1 MFTLATMSDLIQIK
15 PQDLGKRHDEAL
27 EDNINRKYSNKVLQ
41 QVGLCICFWDMLKIG
56 DGLISQGDGLVNVNV
71 KFRIL
76 VFRPFKGEI
85 ITGTILDSSSPDGI
99 RIGVDFFSDIWI
111 PADQLFEGSTCEI
124 RDNQLV
130 WIWTTEDGIE
140 CFYDVN
146 EPVRLRVEREIWHDL
161 TPQKPNFTGAATQN
175 GDDAEAVVKPVC
187 YTIIGSMAQ
196 TGLGPF
202 LWWQEVE
209 EEGGVDEG
217 GEGGGEAM
225 ET

>member
-1 MFTLATMSDLIQIK
+1 MFTLATMSDLIQLN
-15 PQDLGKRHDEAL
+15 PQDFRKSHDQAL
-27 EDNINRKYSNKVLQ
+27 EDNINKKYSNKVLQ
-41 QVGLCICFWDMLKIG
+41 QVGLCVCFWDMLKIG
-56 DGLISQGDGLVNVNV
+56 DGLISQGDGLVNVNA

-124 RDNQLV
+124 RDNQMV
-130 WIWTTEDGIE
+130 WIWTTEDGNE

-161 TPQKPNFTGAATQN
+161 TPQKPNFSAAQ
-175 GDDAEAVVKPVC
+175 GDDEAEAVVKPVC
-187 YTIIGSMAQ
+187 YTIIGSMMQA
-196 TGLGPF
+196 GLGPY
-202 LWWQEVE
+202 LWWQEQE
-209 EEGGVDEG
+209 EEE
-217 GEGGGEAM
+217 
-225 ET
+225 